1 MNDKF
6 LQSLFDLADLISR
19 YSFIERFH
27 FIQETGLSHSQMM
40 SLFYLNRNQD
50 VAINSLATYLD
61 ISNPAVSQM
70 VEKLVRSGL
79 VRRISNP
86 HDRRGKLLELT
97 EDGKNLVSQAKI
109 AHHRWIQALAEII
122 EPEQMPVIEESIR
135 IILEKHASLQSA
147 NKQSSLQGEK

>member
-109 AHHRWIQALAEII
+109 AHHRWIQALAETI

>member
-79 VRRISNP
+79 VKRISNP

-109 AHHRWIQALAEII
+109 AHHRWIQALAETIK
-122 EPEQMPVIEESIR
+122 PEQMPVIEESIR

-147 NKQSSLQGEK
+147 NKQSSL

>member
-1 MNDKF
+1 MNDNF
-6 LQSLFDLADLISR
+6 LQNLFDLADLISR

-27 FIQETGLSHSQMM
+27 FIQETGLSQSQMM

-50 VAINSLATYLD
+50 VSINSLATYLD

-79 VRRISNP
+79 VKRISNP

-97 EDGKNLVSQAKI
+97 EDGKNVVAKAKI
-109 AHHRWIQALAEII
+109 AHHHWIQALAETI
-122 EPEQMPVIEESIR
+122 EPEQIPVIEESIR
-135 IILEKHASLQSA
+135 IILNKHAVLQSA

>member
-122 EPEQMPVIEESIR
+122 
-135 IILEKHASLQSA
+135 
-147 NKQSSLQGEK
+147 

>member
-1 MNDKF
+1 MNDNF
-6 LQSLFDLADLISR
+6 LQNLFDLADLISR

-27 FIQETGLSHSQMM
+27 FIQETGLSQSQMM

-50 VAINSLATYLD
+50 VSINSLATYLD

-79 VRRISNP
+79 IKRISNP

-97 EDGKNLVSQAKI
+97 EDGKNVVAKAKI
-109 AHHRWIQALAEII
+109 AHHHWIQALAETI
-122 EPEQMPVIEESIR
+122 EPEQIPVIEESIR
-135 IILEKHASLQSA
+135 IILNKHAVLQSA